1 MKTYSNLFGCSTF
14 CVSDSENNRRNFHGL
29 VDCDEEL
36 MEYLKNGEEIEL
48 SNVEDRILEVFKDN
62 DVDLSD
68 YTHCIKV
75 GDEYY
80 LTWESLTHGYASL

>member
-1 MKTYSNLFGCSTF
+1 MKTYSNLFGCSTY
-14 CVSDSENNRRNFHGL
+14 CVSDSANNRCNFQGL

-36 MEYLKNGEEIEL
+36 MEYLQNEEEIEL
-48 SNVEDRILEVFKDN
+48 SDVEDRILEVFRN
-62 DVDLSD
+62 NGVDLSN

-80 LTWESLTHGYASL
+80 LTWESLTQGYTNL